1 MTREEREIAERMAA
15 SLDRIGDLLAL
26 LVDMGKA
33 PVFSPMAQ
41 NVHAVLAEVDDEA
54 QERAERARA
63 EVEAA
68 DRGAAEEQRS
78 NIAAALERLRTGA
91 KPLPQATNLAR
102 SSRGRPK
109 ETA

>member
-1 MTREEREIAERMAA
+1 MNTMEQEFAERGIRA
-15 SLDRIGDLLAL
+15 LDRIGDLLAL

-33 PVFSPMAQ
+33 PALAPMAQ
-41 NVHAVLAEVDDEA
+41 NDAVLAEVDDEA

-68 DRGAAEEQRS
+68 DAKSAEEQRE
-78 NIAAALERLRTGA
+78 NIAAALERLRTGT